1 MCERVKQK
9 KNFEFYAIVYI
20 LVVSSVVFLQ
30 SIGRNMDELWK
41 YNICQAIANGKRLY
55 RDVSLV
61 NTPLIYLIGALFV
74 KIHYSLISFKILTVI
89 MWTTMLSVFHLIAL
103 KFNQS
108 NLKILAINLFFIL
121 FCSIQNCICLCYN
134 QAVLLAS
141 LVIIYI
147 LLRDK
152 ISTANIFEIGLLNS
166 LAILCKYST
175 GIVVCLC
182 TIIVLFYKVKN
193 KKENDDK
200 KSIFAKIIIY
210 FTGLIVPMIVFVL
223 YLAAN
228 NSLLDFYRM
237 TIVGAGKF
245 KNNALSIQEL
255 IDNVYILVFFA
266 ILLIIPIL
274 IAIDVIKH
282 KNFTKEKVL
291 VVLFAVANFA
301 AAYPMFDTAHFYQ
314 GFYILALLIPV
325 VKDEKK
331 IKWEIV
337 GATTCPIILIYLI
350 GSGMA
355 GDQLRRINGYG
366 YVFTMD
372 YTYNKFN
379 KIEKF
384 VSDNNGHVKIMDPY
398 AAFYDISLDRYIKY
412 EGCFLNGNLGEK
424 TPAEAFE
431 SIVDKEDVVLMR
443 DKKDITNRQFPIEIC
458 DYIKSN
464 YKKDG
469 KIECF
474 NVYKKR

>member
-1 MCERVKQK
+1 MCERIKK
-9 KNFEFYAIVYI
+9 KNNFEIYVIAYI

-30 SIGRNMDELWK
+30 SIGNMDELWK

-55 RDVSLV
+55 KDISLV

-121 FCSIQNCICLCYN
+121 FCNIQNALCLCYN

-152 ISTANIFEIGLLNS
+152 ISTANMFEIGLLNS

-193 KKENDDK
+193 KKENNAK
-200 KSIFAKIIIY
+200 QSIVVKTIVY

-228 NSLLDFYRM
+228 NSLLDFYNM

-274 IAIDVIKH
+274 IVVDIVKH
-282 KNFTKEKVL
+282 KNFNKEKVL

-314 GFYILALLIPV
+314 GFYVLALLIPV
-325 VKDEKK
+325 VKDEKR

-337 GATTCPIILIYLI
+337 SATTCFILLIYLI

-355 GDQLRRINGYG
+355 GAQLRKINGYG
-366 YVFTMD
+366 YVFTTD

-384 VSDNNGHVKIMDPY
+384 VYDNNGHVKIMDPY

-424 TPAEAFE
+424 TPIEAFE
-431 SIVDKEDVVLMR
+431 SIVGEEDVVLMY

-458 DYIKSN
+458 DYIESH
-464 YKKDG
+464 YKRDG
-469 KIECF
+469 KIEGF

>member
-1 MCERVKQK
+1 MCERIKK
-9 KNFEFYAIVYI
+9 KNNFEIYVIAYI

-30 SIGRNMDELWK
+30 SIGNMDELWK

-55 RDVSLV
+55 KDISLV
-61 NTPLIYLIGALFV
+61 NTPLIYLIGAMFV

-121 FCSIQNCICLCYN
+121 FCNIQNALCLCYN
-134 QAVLLAS
+134 QTVLLAS
-141 LVIIYI
+141 LVIIHI

-152 ISTANIFEIGLLNS
+152 ISTANMFEIGLLNS

-193 KKENDDK
+193 KKENNVK
-200 KSIFAKIIIY
+200 QFIVIKNVVY

-228 NSLLDFYRM
+228 NSLLDFYNM
-237 TIVGAGKF
+237 TIVGADKF

-314 GFYILALLIPV
+314 GFYVLALLIPV
-325 VKDEKK
+325 VKDEKR

-337 GATTCPIILIYLI
+337 SATTCFILLIYLI

-355 GDQLRRINGYG
+355 GAQLRKINGYG
-366 YVFTMD
+366 YVFTTD

-384 VSDNNGHVKIMDPY
+384 VYDNNGHVKIMDPY

-424 TPAEAFE
+424 TPIEAFE
-431 SIVDKEDVVLMR
+431 SIVGEEDVVLMY

-458 DYIKSN
+458 DYIESH
-464 YKKDG
+464 YKRDG
-469 KIECF
+469 KIEGF

>member
-9 KNFEFYAIVYI
+9 NNFRIYLIAYI
-20 LVVSSVVFLQ
+20 LVMSSVVFLQ
-30 SIGRNMDELWK
+30 SIGNMDELWK

-55 RDVSLV
+55 KDINLV

-108 NLKILAINLFFIL
+108 NLKILAINLLFIL
-121 FCSIQNCICLCYN
+121 FCSIQNCIYLCYN

-152 ISTANIFEIGLLNS
+152 ISTANIFEIGLLNA

-182 TIIVLFYKVKN
+182 TIAVLFYKI

-200 KSIFAKIIIY
+200 KSIFAKIIVY
-210 FTGLIVPMIVFVL
+210 FTGLIVPIIVFVL

-237 TIVGAGKF
+237 TLVGADKF

-255 IDNVYILVFFA
+255 IDNAYILVFLA

-274 IAIDVIKH
+274 IVIDIVKH

-325 VKDEKK
+325 VKGEKK

-337 GATTCPIILIYLI
+337 GAATCSIILIYLI

-355 GDQLRRINGYG
+355 GAQLRKINGYG
-366 YVFTMD
+366 YVFTTD

-379 KIEKF
+379 KIGKF

-424 TPAEAFE
+424 TPIEAFE
-431 SIVDKEDVVLMR
+431 SIVDEEDVVLMY

-458 DYIKSN
+458 DYIESH

-469 KIECF
+469 KIEGF